1 MVVKLFDAKMIHVEF
16 ATTHSLMNIKF
27 CLQME
32 KHGKVDAE
40 VKTSL
45 YDPSTE
51 IWSSVVQVVRRE
63 TVIVI
68 SKEGDSHT
76 PSHYN
81 DDEPLESFEG

>member
-1 MVVKLFDAKMIHVEF
+1 MAVELFDAKMVHVGF
-16 ATTHSLMNIKF
+16 ATTHPLMNIKF

-32 KHGKVDAE
+32 KHGRVDAE
-40 VKTSL
+40 VRTSP
-45 YDPSTE
+45 YDPPTE

-81 DDEPLESFEG
+81 DDEPLEGFEG